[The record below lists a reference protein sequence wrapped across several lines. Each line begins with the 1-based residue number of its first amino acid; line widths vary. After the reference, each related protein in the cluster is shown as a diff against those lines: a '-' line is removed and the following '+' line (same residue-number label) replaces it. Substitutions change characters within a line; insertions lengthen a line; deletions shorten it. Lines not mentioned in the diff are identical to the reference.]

1 MAKLYPF
8 TFKPIFKEKIW
19 GGDKIKS
26 FLNKDFSPLKS
37 CGESWELSAVDG
49 DESIV
54 ANGELKGK
62 TIHELVKLYRGELL
76 GEQNYQRFGDE
87 FPLLIKFIDA
97 NKDLSVQVHPDD
109 VFAKDLYGEDA
120 MGKSEMWYVMQADEG
135 ASLISGFKESIDKE
149 EFKERLEASTL
160 EVTLN
165 REKVKKGD
173 VFYIPAGRIH
183 TIGKGILIAE
193 IQQTSDVTYRIF
205 DFDRIDVD
213 GNKRELHVDKA
224 AEVLN
229 FEVLN
234 SYKQKVDKVHN
245 GSADLVDCKHFV
257 SRKWVADNQLEI
269 SNKNC
274 DSFKILICVEGESQ
288 LTYGSEHSIKLS
300 KGDVYLIPANLDSLT
315 VDPNPYVEF
324 IEVYI
329 R

>member
-1 MAKLYPF
+1 MVKLYPF

-26 FLNKDFSPLKS
+26 FLNKDFSPLQS

-49 DESIV
+49 DESVV
-54 ANGELKGK
+54 ANGDLKGK
-62 TIHELVKLYRGELL
+62 TIHELVEMYKGELM
-76 GEQNYQRFGDE
+76 GAGNYQRFGDE

-97 NKDLSVQVHPDD
+97 NQDLSVQVHPDD

-135 ASLISGFKESIDKE
+135 ASLISGFKESINKA
-149 EFKERLEASTL
+149 EFKERLAASKL

-165 REKVKKGD
+165 REVVEAGD

-205 DFDRIDVD
+205 DFDREDKD

-234 SYKQKVDKVHN
+234 SYKQKVKEVLN
-245 GSADLVDCKHFV
+245 APAELVDCKHFV
-257 SRKWVADNQLEI
+257 SRKWVVNKKQEI
-269 SNKNC
+269 DYTSQ
-274 DSFKILICVEGESQ
+274 DSFKILICVNGQ
-288 LTYGSEHSIKLS
+288 AQCLYDSEEISLS
-300 KGDVYLIPANLDSLT
+300 KGDVYLIPACLEGLSIL
-315 VDPNPYVEF
+315 PHPKVEF

>member
-26 FLNKDFSPLKS
+26 FLNKDFSPLQS

-49 DESIV
+49 DESVV
-54 ANGELKGK
+54 ANGDLKGK
-62 TIHELVKLYRGELL
+62 TIHELVEMYKGELM
-76 GEQNYQRFGDE
+76 GAGNYQRFGDE

-97 NKDLSVQVHPDD
+97 NQDLSVQVHPDD

-135 ASLISGFKESIDKE
+135 ASLISGFKESINKA
-149 EFKERLEASTL
+149 EFKERLAASKL

-165 REKVKKGD
+165 REVVEAGD

-205 DFDRIDVD
+205 DFDREDKD

-229 FEVLN
+229 FEVLS
-234 SYKQKVDKVHN
+234 SYKQKVKEVLN
-245 GSADLVDCKHFV
+245 APSELVDCKHFV
-257 SRKWVADNQLEI
+257 SRKWVVNEKQEI
-269 SNKNC
+269 DYTSQ
-274 DSFKILICVEGESQ
+274 DSFKILICVNGQ
-288 LTYGSEHSIKLS
+288 AQCQYDSEEISLS
-300 KGDVYLIPANLDSLT
+300 KGDVYLIPACLEGLSIL
-315 VDPNPYVEF
+315 PHPKVEF